1 MDSYIES
8 ISDEVMERA
17 RRLKGIFMDVDGVL
31 TAGMIVFDAN
41 GVEIKHFN
49 AHDGL
54 ACKMAT
60 LGGLQTGIISAR
72 ESGTIRHRAREMGV
86 TNLYLGRQYKLP
98 AFRELLK
105 NLNLQPEECCFIGD
119 DLPDVPVMK
128 QAGLAVAVNNATDIP
143 KEVAHYITRKNGG
156 EGAVREVVELVL
168 KAQGSYESVLKQV
181 WGEE

>member
-1 MDSYIES
+1 MVKQIEQ
-8 ISDEVMERA
+8 IPEDVLERA

-41 GVEIKHFN
+41 GLEIKHFN

-54 ACKMAT
+54 ACKMAA

-86 TNLYLGRQYKLP
+86 TNLYLGRQHKLP

-105 NLNLQPEECCFIGD
+105 DLNLRPEECCFIGD

-128 QAGLAVAVNNATDIP
+128 EAGLAVAVNNATDIP
-143 KEVAHYITRKNGG
+143 KEVAHYITRKKGG
-156 EGAVREVVELVL
+156 DGAVREVVELVL
-168 KAQGSYESVLKQV
+168 KAQGKYESVVKQV
-181 WGEE
+181 WGEN